1 MAVTAPAGLVRPG
14 DRARRQAVEHS
25 GDLVRLGLAVALL
38 GLSTL
43 AIQRS
48 ALSVFERDVFR
59 LVNDLPEWLVPFFEV
74 VMQLGNMVAPF
85 VIGLVVIVG
94 MRRTRI
100 GLTVM
105 AAGALGWVLSQAL
118 KDLVQRGRPH
128 DFLDELMRVG
138 SGGGAGFVS
147 GHTAVA
153 TAMAAALAPNLPRRW
168 RRVVWAVPVL
178 VAMGRM
184 YSGVHL
190 PLDLVGGFA
199 VGWFAG
205 TLVHMVVGVD
215 PPRRTP
221 EAVAEVLARL
231 GLDVASVEPA
241 PVEAAVAYPFRVTTV
256 DGRRLFAKFLD
267 PDPRRTD
274 WVLRLARI
282 FASRERRHVSAL
294 VGLAEAA
301 DHEAAVIMAARDT
314 GARVPAV
321 VVARGVGNAA
331 VVVLEEVPEGRDLT
345 QVEPG
350 ALSED
355 VLRELWTQVALLRH
369 GRIAHRDLVRANVML
384 DGSSRPW
391 LVDFFDAQVGASDD
405 ALDGDVAELIAS
417 LAVVVGPERA
427 VGSAAA
433 VLGAEAVDR
442 ALPRLETFALSAV
455 TRGELAQRPGLLD
468 AVRAAAGGS
477 PNATA
482 GVLDLHRVLVPALAA
497 LVGYTVLLAIA
508 GWDDVVAEV
517 QAATLR
523 WVLVAGAVFVLV
535 PPLHGYAL
543 QVAAHRRVAVGRSA
557 AASALAGS
565 MEVIAGTA
573 ARRHLLRR
581 YLRSCGA
588 RGHDPENAVHLVLSA
603 ELAAAALMLVGALG
617 LGAYR
622 GTLSVHGSL
631 AAAGL
636 AAVALVAASAGW
648 AVRRRARR
656 AFDRP
661 SLRADFRTA
670 RAMTRRSP
678 GRTLGV
684 LAAKAAGE
692 VALVLALAS
701 ALRSV
706 GPWPSVAVVVVALSG
721 VRVLMAVL
729 GLAGLPV
736 VGEALVS
743 AMLVLLGVPVAEAV
757 VGVIVY
763 ATYRYWLTA
772 AVSAVASPRLAPM
785 HVREIGRT

>member
-1 MAVTAPAGLVRPG
+1 MTVTAPAGLVRSG

-38 GLSTL
+38 VVSTL
-43 AIQRS
+43 AIQRTDLS
-48 ALSVFERDVFR
+48 AFERDVFR
-59 LVNDLPEWLVPFFEV
+59 LVNDLPDWLMPFFEA
-74 VMQLGNMVAPF
+74 VMQLGNMVAPVVVGLL
-85 VIGLVVIVG
+85 VILGFHRSRV
-94 MRRTRI
+94 

-105 AAGALGWVLSQAL
+105 AAGALGWVLSQVL

-128 DFLDELMRVG
+128 DFLDELTRVG
-138 SGGGAGFVS
+138 SSGGAGFVS

-153 TAMAAALAPNLPRRW
+153 TAMAAAIAPNLPRRW
-168 RRVVWAVPVL
+168 RRVVWAVPAL

-221 EAVAEVLARL
+221 DAVADVLARL
-231 GLDVASVEPA
+231 GLDVVSVEPA
-241 PVEAAVAYPFRVTTV
+241 QVEAAVAYPFRVVTV
-256 DGRRLFAKFLD
+256 DGRRLFVKFLD

-301 DHEAAVIMAARDT
+301 DHEAAVVMAARDA

-331 VVVLEEVPEGRDLT
+331 VVVLEEIDQGHDLT
-345 QVEPG
+345 QVGPA
-350 ALSED
+350 ALTDD
-355 VLRELWTQVALLRH
+355 VLAELWTQVARLRR
-369 GRIAHRDLVRANVML
+369 GRVAHRDLVRANVVL
-384 DGSSRPW
+384 DATGRPW

-405 ALDGDVAELIAS
+405 ALDGDVAELMAS

-427 VGSAAA
+427 VGSAVA
-433 VLGAEAVDR
+433 VLGPEAVDR
-442 ALPRLETFALSAV
+442 ALPLLETFALSAV
-455 TRGELAQRPGLLD
+455 TRRELAQRPGLLD
-468 AVRAAAGGS
+468 AVRAAAGGG

-482 GVLDLHRVLVPALAA
+482 GVLDLHRVLAPALGA
-497 LVGYTVLLAIA
+497 LAGYAVLLSIA
-508 GWDDVVAEV
+508 GWGDVVAEL
-517 QAATLR
+517 QAAMMR
-523 WVLVAGAVFVLV
+523 WVLVAGAVFALV
-535 PPLHGYAL
+535 PLLHGYAL

-565 MEVIAGTA
+565 MEIIAGTA

-588 RGHDPENAVHLVLSA
+588 RGNDPEDAVHLVLFA
-603 ELAAAALMLVGALG
+603 ELAAAALMLAGALG
-617 LGAYR
+617 IGAYR
-622 GTLSVHGSL
+622 RTLAVTGSL
-631 AAAGL
+631 AAAEL
-636 AAVALVAASAGW
+636 AAVALVAAAAGW
-648 AVRRRARR
+648 ALRRRAGR

-661 SLRADFRTA
+661 SLRADLRTV

-706 GPWPSVAVVVVALSG
+706 GPWPPRVVVFVALSG
-721 VRVLMAVL
+721 VRVLMAML
-729 GLAGLPV
+729 GIAGLPV

-743 AMLVLLGVPVAEAV
+743 VGLVLLGVPVAEAV

-772 AVSAVASPRLAPM
+772 VVSAVASPRLAPM
-785 HVREIGRT
+785 HVREPGRI

>member
-1 MAVTAPAGLVRPG
+1 MAVTAPAGLVRSG
-14 DRARRQAVEHS
+14 DLARRQAVEHS
-25 GDLVRLGLAVALL
+25 GDLVRLGLAVVLL
-38 GLSTL
+38 GISTL
-43 AIQRS
+43 AIQRTE
-48 ALSVFERDVFR
+48 LSVFERDVFR
-59 LVNDLPEWLVPFFEV
+59 LVNDLPDWLMPFFDA
-74 VMQLGNMVAPF
+74 VMQLGNMVAPIVVGLL
-85 VIGLVVIVG
+85 VILAF
-94 MRRTRI
+94 RRTRI

-105 AAGALGWVLSQAL
+105 AAGALGWVLSQVL
-118 KDLVQRGRPH
+118 KDLVQRGRPD
-128 DFLDELMRVG
+128 DFLDELMRVA
-138 SGGGAGFVS
+138 SSGGAGFVS
-147 GHTAVA
+147 GHTAVS
-153 TAMAAALAPNLPRRW
+153 TAMAAAIAPNLPRRW
-168 RRVVWAVPVL
+168 RRVVWAVPAL

-221 EAVAEVLARL
+221 ESVADVLARL
-231 GLDVASVEPA
+231 GLDVVSVEHA
-241 PVEAAVAYPFRVTTV
+241 EVEAAVAYPFRVTTV

-274 WVLRLARI
+274 WVLRLARL

-294 VGLAEAA
+294 AGLAEAA
-301 DHEAAVIMAARDT
+301 DHEAAVVMAARDA

-321 VVARGVGNAA
+321 VVARGVGSAA
-331 VVVLEEVPEGRDLT
+331 VVVLEEVPQGRDLT
-345 QVEPG
+345 QVEPAEVTG
-350 ALSED
+350 D
-355 VLRELWTQVALLRH
+355 VLAELWTQVARLRH
-369 GRIAHRDLVRANVML
+369 GRLAHRDLVRANVML
-384 DGSSRPW
+384 DGSGHPW

-405 ALDGDVAELIAS
+405 ALDGDVAELMAS
-417 LAVVVGPERA
+417 LAVVVGPQRA

-433 VLGAEAVDR
+433 VLGPEAVDR
-442 ALPRLETFALSAV
+442 ALPLLETFALSAV

-468 AVRAAAGGS
+468 AVRAAAGGG

-482 GVLDLHRVLVPALAA
+482 GVLDLHRVLVPALGA
-497 LVGYTVLLAIA
+497 LVGYAVLLTIA
-508 GWDDVVAEV
+508 GWGDVVAEL
-517 QAATLR
+517 QAAMLR

-535 PPLHGYAL
+535 PLLHGYAL
-543 QVAAHRRVAVGRSA
+543 QVVAHRRVAVGRSA

-588 RGHDPENAVHLVLSA
+588 RGDDPENAVHLVLAA

-617 LGAYR
+617 FGAYQ
-622 GTLSVHGSL
+622 GTLTMSGSPV
-631 AAAGL
+631 AAELTAL
-636 AAVALVAASAGW
+636 ALVAAAAGW
-648 AVRRRARR
+648 AGRRRALR
-656 AFDRP
+656 AFARP
-661 SLRADFRTA
+661 SLGADFRTA

-692 VALVLALAS
+692 VALVLALAA

-706 GPWPSVAVVVVALSG
+706 GPWPPLAVVFVALSG
-721 VRVLMAVL
+721 VRILMALL
-729 GLAGLPV
+729 GIAGLPV

-743 AMLVLLGVPVAEAV
+743 AGLVLLGLPVAEAV

-785 HVREIGRT
+785 HVRELGPV

>member
-1 MAVTAPAGLVRPG
+1 MAVTAPAGLARSG
-14 DRARRQAVEHS
+14 DLARRQAVEHS

-43 AIQRS
+43 AIQRTELS
-48 ALSVFERDVFR
+48 AFERDVFR
-59 LVNDLPEWLVPFFEV
+59 LVNDLPDWLMPFFEA

-85 VIGLVVIVG
+85 VIGLVVILWV
-94 MRRTRI
+94 RRTRI

-105 AAGALGWVLSQAL
+105 AAGALGWVLSQVL

-128 DFLDELMRVG
+128 DFLDELTRVG
-138 SGGGAGFVS
+138 SSGGAGFVS
-147 GHTAVA
+147 GHTAVS
-153 TAMAAALAPNLPRRW
+153 TAMVAAIAPNLPRRW

-221 EAVAEVLARL
+221 AAVADVLTRL
-231 GLDVASVEPA
+231 GLDVVSVEPA
-241 PVEAAVAYPFRVTTV
+241 QVEAAVAYPFRVTTV
-256 DGRRLFAKFLD
+256 DGRRLFVKFLD

-274 WVLRLARI
+274 WVLRLARL

-301 DHEAAVIMAARDT
+301 DHEAAVVMAARDA

-331 VVVLEEVPEGRDLT
+331 VVVLEEVPQGRDLT
-345 QVEPG
+345 SVEPAAVTG
-350 ALSED
+350 D
-355 VLRELWTQVALLRH
+355 VLAELWTQVARLRH
-369 GRIAHRDLVRANVML
+369 GRVAHRDLVRANIML
-384 DGSSRPW
+384 DGSGRPW

-405 ALDGDVAELIAS
+405 ALDGDVAELMAS
-417 LAVVVGPERA
+417 LAVLVGPERA
-427 VGSAAA
+427 VGPAAA
-433 VLGAEAVDR
+433 VLGPEAVDR
-442 ALPRLETFALSAV
+442 ALPLLETFALSAV
-455 TRGELAQRPGLLD
+455 TRRELAQRPGLLD
-468 AVRAAAGGS
+468 AVRAAAGGG

-482 GVLDLHRVLVPALAA
+482 GVLDLHRVLVPALGA
-497 LVGYTVLLAIA
+497 LVGYAVLLTIA
-508 GWDDVVAEV
+508 GWDDVAAEL

-535 PPLHGYAL
+535 PLLHGYAL
-543 QVAAHRRVAVGRSA
+543 QVAARRRVAVGRSA

-588 RGHDPENAVHLVLSA
+588 RGDDPENAVHLVLSA
-603 ELAAAALMLVGALG
+603 ELAAAAVLLVGALG
-617 LGAYR
+617 VGAYR
-622 GTLSVHGSL
+622 GTLTSSASL
-631 AAAGL
+631 VAAELAG
-636 AAVALVAASAGW
+636 VALVAAAAGW
-648 AVRRRARR
+648 ALRRRAGR

-661 SLRADFRTA
+661 SLRADLRTA
-670 RAMTRRSP
+670 RAMTRTSP
-678 GRTLGV
+678 GRTVGV

-692 VALVLALAS
+692 VALALALAA

-706 GPWPSVAVVVVALSG
+706 GPWPSMAVVIVALSG
-721 VRVLMAVL
+721 VRVLLALL
-729 GLAGLPV
+729 GGTGLPV
-736 VGEALVS
+736 VGESLVS
-743 AMLVLLGVPVAEAV
+743 AGLVLLGVPVADAV

-785 HVREIGRT
+785 HVREAAPA